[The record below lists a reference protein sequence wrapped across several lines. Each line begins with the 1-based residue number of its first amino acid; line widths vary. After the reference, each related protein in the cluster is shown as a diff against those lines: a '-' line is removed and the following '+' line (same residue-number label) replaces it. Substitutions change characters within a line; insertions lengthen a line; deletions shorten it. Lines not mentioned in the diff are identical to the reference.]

1 MTENEKMLIERQ
13 EELLDFTEKM
23 LYYAKS
29 KNNEKCIKI
38 YSESKKVSETIIKAL
53 EELEQYRAIGTVEE
67 CRETREKQRSKK
79 PIIKPFYE
87 DMEEEYLCCPTCG
100 DILTDRIPVDNK
112 DFYFHCL
119 NCGQKLDWS
128 D

>member
-67 CRETREKQRSKK
+67 CREARERQRGKK
-79 PIIKPFYE
+79 PKVLNKGKVLSQGEMFVSNAFKCPNCGIKQ
-87 DMEEEYLCCPTCG
+87 
-100 DILTDRIPVDNK
+100 I
-112 DFYFHCL
+112 YFDGLPKYCD
-119 NCGQKLDWS
+119 NCGQKLKEA
-128 D
+128 